1 MQGKRWV
8 SHSGQPVHEDA
19 GGYPDPSGDEVMQRF
34 LIRRCSM
41 KISIFSAVRAFCLMA
56 ILVSGTA
63 LVPAGAGA
71 AEPIKLG
78 LLEDQS
84 GNFAIA
90 VIPKIHAVELA
101 VEEINGKGGVL
112 GRPIKIIHY
121 DTQSDNTRFQEFARR
136 LIQQDK
142 VDVILGA
149 FSSASREAIRPIMDK
164 YNQLYFYNNQ
174 YEGGVCDSNN
184 FVTGAV
190 PEQQFST
197 LIPWMMEK
205 YGKKVYTIAADYN
218 FGQISAEWV
227 RIIVKEN
234 GGTMVGEEF
243 IPLSVSQFSQTIQNI
258 QKAKP
263 DVLVTLLVGA
273 NQASFY
279 EQQAAANLGFPMA
292 SSVNVGQ
299 AYEHRRFKAPALK
312 DMYVTANYVE
322 EVDSPASNDF
332 KKRFHAKFP
341 NEPYINQEAA
351 NSYDAVY
358 LYKAGIEKAGSTD
371 QKKVAAALRSG
382 GLCTTGPSG
391 KVCIDPKSQHTS
403 HTIYLVHVKADHSV
417 EIPKVWDNIQPYWL
431 GQVGCDL
438 SKKADHNQYTPS
450 HLPKKK

>member
-1 MQGKRWV
+1 MRTHKAAIGFAAV
-8 SHSGQPVHEDA
+8 AAAIAAITTPAIGADPV
-19 GGYPDPSGDEVMQRF
+19 
-34 LIRRCSM
+34 
-41 KISIFSAVRAFCLMA
+41 KI
-56 ILVSGTA
+56 
-63 LVPAGAGA
+63 
-71 AEPIKLG
+71 G

-90 VIPKIHAVELA
+90 VIPKIQATQLA
-101 VEEINGKGGVL
+101 VEEINAKGGIL
-112 GRPIKIIHY
+112 GRPIKLTHY

-142 VDVILGA
+142 VDVIFGA
-149 FSSASREAIRPIMDK
+149 YSSASREAIRPIMDRYK
-164 YNQLYFYNNQ
+164 QLYFYNNQ
-174 YEGGVCDSNN
+174 YEGGVCDSNV

-227 RIIVKEN
+227 RNIVKEK

-279 EQQAAANLGFPMA
+279 EQQASANLNIPMA

-299 AYEHRRFKAPALK
+299 AYEHKRFKAPALK
-312 DMYVTANYVE
+312 DMYVTANYIE
-322 EVDSPASNDF
+322 EIDSPASNDF
-332 KKRFHAKFP
+332 KKRFRAKFP
-341 NEPYINQEAA
+341 DAPYINQEAA
-351 NSYDAVY
+351 NAYNVVY
-358 LYKAGIEKAGSTD
+358 LYKKAAEKAGSTD
-371 QKKVAAALRSG
+371 MKAVRKALETG
-382 GLCTTGPSG
+382 DICTDGPSG
-391 KVCIDPKSQHTS
+391 KVCIDPKSHHQS

-417 EIPKVWDNIQPYWL
+417 EIPKVWNDIKPYWL
-431 GQVGCDL
+431 GDVGCNL
-438 SKKADHNQYTPS
+438 AKKDDASQYTPS
-450 HLPKKK
+450 SPPKK

>member
-1 MQGKRWV
+1 MKSV
-8 SHSGQPVHEDA
+8 IVATIKACCLILILIATVTFIPPV
-19 GGYPDPSGDEVMQRF
+19 
-34 LIRRCSM
+34 
-41 KISIFSAVRAFCLMA
+41 
-56 ILVSGTA
+56 
-63 LVPAGAGA
+63 AGA
-71 AEPIKLG
+71 ANPIKLG

-90 VIPKIHAVELA
+90 VIPKIHATELA
-101 VEEINGKGGVL
+101 VEEINKKGGVL
-112 GRPIKIIHY
+112 GRQIQIIHY

-149 FSSASREAIRPIMDK
+149 FSSASREAIRPIMDRYK
-164 YNQLYFYNNQ
+164 QLYFYNNQ
-174 YEGGVCDSNN
+174 YEGGVCDSNV

-218 FGQISAEWV
+218 FGQLSAEWV
-227 RIIVKEN
+227 RMIVKEK

-279 EQQAAANLGFPMA
+279 EQQVAASLGIPMA

-322 EVDSPASNDF
+322 EVNTPASNDF

-351 NSYDAVY
+351 NAYDAVY
-358 LYKAGIEKAGSTD
+358 LYKAAVEKAGSTD
-371 QKKVAAALRSG
+371 QKKVAAALRTG
-382 GLCTTGPSG
+382 ICTTGPSG
-391 KVCIDPKSQHTS
+391 KVCIDPKSQHLS

-417 EIPKVWDNIQPYWL
+417 EIPKVWDDIQPYWL

-438 SKKADHNQYTPS
+438 SKKSDQNQYTPS
-450 HLPKKK
+450 KLPKTK